1 MAPSWCKFA
10 DSNTRNNL
18 ATVYLVFS
26 AAQGNERKHTH
37 ASLPS
42 VKLPLMLTVLLHD
55 QQDPAFEFSG
65 QNFSLTNT
73 M

>member
-1 MAPSWCKFA
+1 MWY
-10 DSNTRNNL
+10 TQ
-18 ATVYLVFS
+18 FS
-26 AAQGNERKHTH
+26 AVQGNERKHTH

-42 VKLPLMLTVLLHD
+42 VKIPEMLTVLLHD

-65 QNFSLTNT
+65 QNFSLKNA